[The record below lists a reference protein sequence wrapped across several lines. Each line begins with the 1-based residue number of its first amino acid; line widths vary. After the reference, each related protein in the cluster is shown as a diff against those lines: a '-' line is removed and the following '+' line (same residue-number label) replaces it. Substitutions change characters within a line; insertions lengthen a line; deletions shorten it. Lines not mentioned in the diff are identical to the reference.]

1 MWEQLSIPT
10 QRQLS
15 ANGHREQQTD
25 SLTHHVTNK
34 ASRTWKP
41 STAKHVLRPP
51 PTFCHMCTHVCTCT
65 ASAIGPPQ
73 QLWSAAGSWTLNH
86 IQGSCRSCS
95 RIMDPELHSSL
106 KPQARQHI
114 FQTMQTLSLSPM
126 SVFESVAAF
135 LQLHPSAAMGRCR
148 GQQAGGPY
156 LMSTL
161 AWTAWP
167 PCMLQWTP

>member
-1 MWEQLSIPT
+1 MEAKLCKACTPNPPPPPPPPPLSP
-10 QRQLS
+10 
-15 ANGHREQQTD
+15 
-25 SLTHHVTNK
+25 
-34 ASRTWKP
+34 P
-41 STAKHVLRPP
+41 PPPP
-51 PTFCHMCTHVCTCT
+51 PTFCHICTHVCTCT

-86 IQGSCRSCS
+86 IQALRLMQDHAAGSWTLNHIQALTLKLDS
-95 RIMDPELHSSL
+95 ISS
-106 KPQARQHI
+106 KQYK
-114 FQTMQTLSLSPM
+114 TLSFIPM
-126 SVFESVAAF
+126 FVSESVAAF

-148 GQQAGGPY
+148 GQQAGGAY